1 MGKFWIKAMKIVWG
15 KIWRCKEKHI
25 FIKIS
30 PNIAQTELCS
40 RKNLSHV
47 SYSKAEYILS
57 KLADCNYLS
66 IDLSHLLLGNKAIL
80 FISKSSNPTCL
91 WHQYHIILYSIAVCY
106 KEMLSQGDA
115 PSGCSSGGWVY
126 GRYKFYPESYLQ
138 SAII

>member
-1 MGKFWIKAMKIVWG
+1 MKIVWG

-91 WHQYHIILYSIAVCY
+91 
-106 KEMLSQGDA
+106 
-115 PSGCSSGGWVY
+115 
-126 GRYKFYPESYLQ
+126 
-138 SAII
+138 